1 VTARRWFRSI
11 AALTIVAAPVVAPTP
26 ALAAPLPIGQCTT
39 SSGVVLAVDF
49 SRWGGP
55 LLRSCGTTPTTGYQL
70 LNQGGWRTTGTQH
83 DGPAFICRIGYAG
96 HQGGTQYPTAADEKC
111 ALTPPASAY
120 WSYWHADPGQNTWVY
135 SQLGAMSYKPKPGSV
150 DLWIFGATDIGGTQ
164 GRPTV
169 SPDRVRARNS
179 TPVGATTTAPPP
191 GAPTPAQPGGGKP
204 SAAGNPPAPG
214 DPGLG
219 NPPPGDPGLGN
230 PPPGDPGLGN
240 PPPGLPPPGASASV
254 PVGGTPTPSVSPTPS
269 PEAVVLSGSPSA
281 TPDGPRI
288 LDASPT
294 TTAARQDTGSALPAL
309 ITVGLLAVLAL
320 VGGVV
325 GWRRRRT

>member
-1 VTARRWFRSI
+1 MALAIVGAL
-11 AALTIVAAPVVAPTP
+11 ALTPAP
-26 ALAAPLPIGQCTT
+26 ALADPLPIGQCTT
-39 SSGVVLAVDF
+39 SSGVILAVDF

-96 HQGGTQYPTAADEKC
+96 HQGGTQYPTPADERC

-120 WSYWHADPGQNTWVY
+120 WSYWHADPGQNSWVY

-164 GRPTV
+164 GRPTF
-169 SPDRVRARNS
+169 SPNSVRARNGKPIG
-179 TPVGATTTAPPP
+179 TTTTAPPP
-191 GAPTPAQPGGGKP
+191 AAPPPAPPGGGNQPGGGNP
-204 SAAGNPPAPG
+204 PAAGNPPAPG
-214 DPGLG
+214 DPGV
-219 NPPPGDPGLGN
+219 GDPQ
-230 PPPGDPGLGN
+230 
-240 PPPGLPPPGASASV
+240 PGLPPTGPPASI
-254 PVGGTPTPSVSPTPS
+254 PVGGTPTPPASPTPS
-269 PEAVVLSGSPSA
+269 VGGVPAGPPSA
-281 TPDGPRI
+281 TPDGPRV
-288 LDASPT
+288 LDAEPT
-294 TTAARQDTGSALPAL
+294 ATAARQDSGSALPAL
-309 ITVGLLAVLAL
+309 ITVGLLALLTL

>member
-1 VTARRWFRSI
+1 MTARRWLRSI
-11 AALTIVAAPVVAPTP
+11 AALTIVAVPVVAPTP

-39 SSGVVLAVDF
+39 SSGVILAVDF

-96 HQGGTQYPTAADEKC
+96 HQGGTQYPTPADEKC

-120 WSYWHADPGQNTWVY
+120 WSYWHADPGQNSWVY

-169 SPDRVRARNS
+169 SPDSVRARNT
-179 TPVGATTTAPPP
+179 TPVGAATTAPPA
-191 GAPTPAQPGGGKP
+191 GAPTPAQPGGGNP
-204 SAAGNPPAPG
+204 PAAGNPPAPG
-214 DPGLG
+214 DPGVG
-219 NPPPGDPGLGN
+219 P
-230 PPPGDPGLGN
+230 
-240 PPPGLPPPGASASV
+240 PPPGLPPTGAPASV
-254 PVGGTPTPSVSPTPS
+254 PIGGTPTPPASPTTSATEGVPS
-269 PEAVVLSGSPSA
+269 GPPDA

-288 LDASPT
+288 LDAAPT
-294 TTAARQDTGSALPAL
+294 ATAARKDTGSALPAL

>member
-1 VTARRWFRSI
+1 MTARRWLRSI

-39 SSGVVLAVDF
+39 SSGVILAVDF

-96 HQGGTQYPTAADEKC
+96 HQGGTQYPTPADEKC

-120 WSYWHADPGQNTWVY
+120 WSYWHADPGQNSWVY

-169 SPDRVRARNS
+169 SPDSVRARNS
-179 TPVGATTTAPPP
+179 RPVGVATTAPPP
-191 GAPTPAQPGGGKP
+191 GAPTPAQPGGGNP
-204 SAAGNPPAPG
+204 PAAGNPPAPG
-214 DPGLG
+214 DPGVG
-219 NPPPGDPGLGN
+219 P
-230 PPPGDPGLGN
+230 
-240 PPPGLPPPGASASV
+240 PPPGLPPAGAPASI
-254 PVGGTPTPSVSPTPS
+254 PTGGTPTPPASPTTFPTAGVPS
-269 PEAVVLSGSPSA
+269 GAPDA

-288 LDASPT
+288 LDAAPT
-294 TTAARQDTGSALPAL
+294 ATAARQDTGSALPAL

>member
-1 VTARRWFRSI
+1 MTARRWLRSI

-26 ALAAPLPIGQCTT
+26 TLAAPLPIGQCTT
-39 SSGVVLAVDF
+39 SSGVILAVDF

-96 HQGGTQYPTAADEKC
+96 HQGGTQYPTPADEKC

-169 SPDRVRARNS
+169 SPDSVRARNS
-179 TPVGATTTAPPP
+179 TPIGVATTAPPA
-191 GAPTPAQPGGGKP
+191 GAPTPAQPAGGNP
-204 SAAGNPPAPG
+204 PAAGNPPTPG
-214 DPGLG
+214 DPGVG
-219 NPPPGDPGLGN
+219 P
-230 PPPGDPGLGN
+230 
-240 PPPGLPPPGASASV
+240 PPPGLPPTGAPASV
-254 PVGGTPTPSVSPTPS
+254 PMGGTPTPLASPTTSPTAGVPS
-269 PEAVVLSGSPSA
+269 GPPAA

-288 LDASPT
+288 LDAAPT
-294 TTAARQDTGSALPAL
+294 ATAAREDTGSALPAL
-309 ITVGLLAVLAL
+309 ITVGLLAVLVL
-320 VGGVV
+320 VGGVL